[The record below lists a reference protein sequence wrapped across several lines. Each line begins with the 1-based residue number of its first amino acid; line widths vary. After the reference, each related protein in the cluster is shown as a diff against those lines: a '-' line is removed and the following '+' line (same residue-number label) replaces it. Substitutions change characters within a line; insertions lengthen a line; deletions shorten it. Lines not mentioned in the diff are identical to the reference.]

1 MDKKT
6 NIFIIGPMGAGKS
19 TIGLQIAR
27 KLKREFH
34 DTDRVLE
41 ERMGVD
47 VSWLFDVEGEEGFRK
62 RETKLLKEL
71 ALLNDV
77 VISTGGEIILLPE
90 NREIL
95 QTHGHVIHLTTDL
108 KKQIERT
115 ARNKYKR
122 PTLRGDDSKE
132 RIKCFSQ
139 EREPLYEEIAEVTFL
154 SNSRNVSQIVK
165 KVLAH
170 IKKAGW

>member
-1 MDKKT
+1 MNEKT

-19 TIGLQIAR
+19 TIGMQIAR
-27 KLKREFH
+27 KLKREFY
-34 DTDRVLE
+34 DTDRELE
-41 ERMGVD
+41 KRLGVD
-47 VSWLFDVEGEEGFRK
+47 VSWLYDVEGEEGFRK

-71 ALLNDV
+71 VSLEKV
-77 VISTGGEIILLPE
+77 VLSTGGEIILRSE
-90 NREIL
+90 NREL
-95 QTHGHVIHLTTDL
+95 LRTHGHVIHLTTDL

-115 ARNKYKR
+115 ARNQYKR

-139 EREPLYEEIAEVTFL
+139 ERGPLYEEIAEVTFL
-154 SNSRNVSQIVK
+154 SNHRNVSQVVK
-165 KVLAH
+165 KILAH